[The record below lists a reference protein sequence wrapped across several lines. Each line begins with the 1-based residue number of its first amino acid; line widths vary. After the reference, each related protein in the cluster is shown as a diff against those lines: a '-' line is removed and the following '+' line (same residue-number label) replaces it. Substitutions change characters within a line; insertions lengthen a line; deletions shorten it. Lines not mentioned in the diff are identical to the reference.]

1 MFTIEDFQIYLN
13 DKEILRLLRG
23 GNSTKA
29 RNKEAPQGLLDEIK
43 EMKEIAIDLIKPR
56 GIYNIFNSRNLVPRF
71 LFEKSERT
79 VLAVCTIGDN
89 LEKKCSE
96 FIKRGKLSNGV
107 ILDAIAS
114 HAAEETAEYVNQ
126 AILKEL
132 SEEIK
137 EKDITCR
144 FSPGYCQWTLEK
156 GQYLIFKLLS
166 AESIGVELSSS
177 MMMNPIK
184 SVSFAFNI
192 GEEVDKEL
200 GTRGCEDCDLI
211 NCAYRRDK

>member
-1 MFTIEDFQIYLN
+1 MSIIEDFQIYLN
-13 DKEILRLLRG
+13 DKEILRLLRS
-23 GNSTKA
+23 GNSIKA
-29 RNKEAPQGLLDEIK
+29 RNREAPQGLLNEIK

-56 GIYNIFNSRNLVPRF
+56 GIYNIFNSKNLVPRF

-79 VLAVCTIGDN
+79 VLAVCTIGEN

-114 HAAEETAEYVNQ
+114 HSAEETAEYVNQ
-126 AILKEL
+126 TILNEL
-132 SEEIK
+132 SEEII
-137 EKDITCR
+137 EKDFTCR

-156 GQYLIFKLLS
+156 GQNLIFKLLP

-200 GTRGCEDCDLI
+200 GTRECEDCNLI
-211 NCAYRRDK
+211 NCAYRRV

>member
-1 MFTIEDFQIYLN
+1 MSIIEDFQIYLN

-23 GNSTKA
+23 GNSTKT
-29 RNKEAPQGLLDEIK
+29 RNREAPQGLLHEIK

-56 GIYNIFNSRNLVPRF
+56 GIYNIFNSKNLVPRF

-79 VLAVCTIGDN
+79 VLAVCTIGEN

-96 FIKRGKLSNGV
+96 YIKRGKLSNGV

-114 HAAEETAEYVNQ
+114 HSAEETAEYVNQ

-184 SVSFAFNI
+184 SASFAFNI

-211 NCAYRRDK
+211 NCAYRRVK